1 MGKFVE
7 VKRQNAVLRKDR
19 RKMEESLKAEVETYK
34 RRANDH
40 QQEAQKYMKEI
51 KKYKSDHTQKYHKQ
65 FQIQIKK
72 IKDIE
77 MQRNTKE
84 TELGI
89 YQKKNRELMGKLNKT
104 QQQNDTLKKQYEK
117 LWKQYDIKIKS
128 QQTTN
133 NNSDSKTILSQN
145 KKKKTRKRKLNEIEN
160 NNDDPNN
167 PKKKMKLSLNNNDM
181 EESNNLNEDILR
193 MSLNDNNEESILSP
207 YNDSYRCLQFKDK
220 SSMIQ
225 YEMERISIAL
235 IDKMSDPVE
244 ELGKFIQSLSVNTNY
259 IKEDDDSLLFLNG
272 YKMINEQRQ
281 KWQSAL
287 CENWYLSKQ
296 TKSLIPLIR
305 FLYQILSPP
314 DFNHIFPML
323 SGVRILRIV
332 LDGDDGKLYRNLLF
346 ESITKKNNKYKQK
359 KKKKKEKKEY
369 K

>member
-1 MGKFVE
+1 MG
-7 VKRQNAVLRKDR
+7 
-19 RKMEESLKAEVETYK
+19 
-34 RRANDH
+34 RANDH

-117 LWKQYDIKIKS
+117 LWKQYDI
-128 QQTTN
+128 
-133 NNSDSKTILSQN
+133 
-145 KKKKTRKRKLNEIEN
+145 KKKTRKRKLNEIEN

-244 ELGKFIQSLSVNTNY
+244 ELGKFIQSLSV
-259 IKEDDDSLLFLNG
+259 
-272 YKMINEQRQ
+272 
-281 KWQSAL
+281 
-287 CENWYLSKQ
+287 
-296 TKSLIPLIR
+296 
-305 FLYQILSPP
+305 
-314 DFNHIFPML
+314 
-323 SGVRILRIV
+323 
-332 LDGDDGKLYRNLLF
+332 
-346 ESITKKNNKYKQK
+346 
-359 KKKKKEKKEY
+359 
-369 K
+369 